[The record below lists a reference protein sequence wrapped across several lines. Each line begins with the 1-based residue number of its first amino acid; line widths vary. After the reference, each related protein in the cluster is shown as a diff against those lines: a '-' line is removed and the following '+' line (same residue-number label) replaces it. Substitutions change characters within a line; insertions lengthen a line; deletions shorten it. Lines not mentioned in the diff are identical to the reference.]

1 MVANIIDKLKKTKKD
16 FLKEQANSIE
26 LWKQLEHTKADLET
40 FLQFHIAE
48 LRFLSKDAK
57 GFKTIVC
64 TSNLQLIAIFQALKE
79 VDKKK
84 ALASISFHEGIR
96 TKNSHSTLTFNLI
109 DNKYNTI
116 SLRAWE
122 LGNFVTITPNNIQ
135 ILDIILCDLLKRQK
149 TDKKDDLLCFK

>member
-1 MVANIIDKLKKTKKD
+1 M
-16 FLKEQANSIE
+16 
-26 LWKQLEHTKADLET
+26 
-40 FLQFHIAE
+40 QFHIAE